1 VTCGQVFSPERQD
14 LAQEEI
20 KLDLLVAGNAGVGR
34 PPLRILATEV
44 VNHMTL
50 ELRLEIEDVEGDAKK
65 LTYPTSVIG
74 IPM

>member
-1 VTCGQVFSPERQD
+1 LSTERQG

-34 PPLRILATEV
+34 PPLRILTTKV
-44 VNHMTL
+44 VNHITL
-50 ELRLEIEDVEGDAKK
+50 KLRLKIEDVEGYVKK
-65 LTYPTSVIG
+65 LTYPTGIIG